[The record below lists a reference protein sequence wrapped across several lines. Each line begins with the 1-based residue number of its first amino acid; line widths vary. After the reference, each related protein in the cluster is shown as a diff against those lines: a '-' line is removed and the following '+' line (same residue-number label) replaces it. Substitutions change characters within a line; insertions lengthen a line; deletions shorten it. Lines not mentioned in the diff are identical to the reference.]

1 LGDTFCCIKAGGEI
15 VVVVASSAG
24 FRGTGS
30 SGFWFAFGGI
40 IVFALFSLSPRAT
53 LLSADFEFFSPFLPF
68 RRL

>member
-15 VVVVASSAG
+15 VVVASSAG

-40 IVFALFSLSPRAT
+40 IVFTLFSLSPRAT

-68 RRL
+68 RRI